1 MGCQLIKRLVRSLC
15 MSNYPWARLNPLKS
29 FFSTPVV
36 FYLTLSTHIFYAF
49 AVFVDLLLQVWP
61 LVMVS
66 SFNTAYW
73 MNKFN

>member
-1 MGCQLIKRLVRSLC
+1 MSANQKVGSIPVYVELSLGKTKP
-15 MSNYPWARLNPLKS
+15 SEVV
-29 FFSTPVV
+29 FSTPVV
-36 FYLTLSTHIFYAF
+36 FYLTLSPHIFYAF